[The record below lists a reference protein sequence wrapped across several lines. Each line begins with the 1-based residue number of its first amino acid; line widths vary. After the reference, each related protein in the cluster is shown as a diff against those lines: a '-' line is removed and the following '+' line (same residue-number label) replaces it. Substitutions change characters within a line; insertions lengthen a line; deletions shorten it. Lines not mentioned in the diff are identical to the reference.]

1 VTGRV
6 VQVSVSA
13 GGVPKSAVDSAEVT
27 TLGLAGDRHRD
38 LEHHGGP
45 ERAVCIFAL
54 EAIEAL
60 KGEGHP
66 VVPGGL
72 GENLTIAGIDWGSMV
87 PDAVLKVGDE
97 LMLQVTRYTSPC
109 VNITRSFLHGDYSRV
124 SQKRHPGWSR
134 VYARVLVPGAVSTGD
149 PVRLLSEAEARPI
162 VGSLRL

>member
-1 VTGRV
+1 VTGRIA
-6 VQVSVSA
+6 QVSVSA
-13 GGVPKSAVDSAEVT
+13 GGVPKTAVDSAKVT
-27 TLGLAGDRHRD
+27 ALGLDGDRHRD

-60 KGEGHP
+60 KAEGHP

-72 GENLTIAGIDWGSMV
+72 GENLTITGIDWEAVV
-87 PDAVLKVGDE
+87 PDTVLKIGDE
-97 LMLQVTRYTSPC
+97 LILQVTRYTSPC
-109 VNITRSFLHGDYSRV
+109 LNITRSFLHGDYSRV

-134 VYARVLVPGAVSTGD
+134 VYARVLVPGSVSTGD
-149 PVRLLSEAEARPI
+149 AVRLLADTDARAI

>member
-1 VTGRV
+1 MTGRV

-13 GGVPKSAVDSAEVT
+13 GGVPKSAVDSAKVT

-60 KGEGHP
+60 KAEGHP

-72 GENLTIAGIDWGSMV
+72 GENLTIAGIDWSSMV
-87 PDAVLKVGDE
+87 PDAVLKVGDD
-97 LMLQVTRYTSPC
+97 LMLQVMRYTSPC

-134 VYARVLVPGAVSTGD
+134 VYARVLVPGSVSTGD
-149 PVRLLSEAEARPI
+149 AVRLLSEAEARPI

>member
-1 VTGRV
+1 MTGRV

-60 KGEGHP
+60 KAEGHP

-87 PDAVLKVGDE
+87 PDAVLKVGDD

-134 VYARVLVPGAVSTGD
+134 VYTRVLMPGSVSTGD
-149 PVRLLSEAEARPI
+149 AVRLLSEAEARPI
-162 VGSLRL
+162 DGSLRL